1 MQKRRKTNKKM
12 KNHGNCTF
20 LFFSFL
26 FYSILAWNFVR
37 SAVSGFWV
45 FCGLCCIRILGL
57 CKFRYSGCVVRR
69 RQSLNIAQEKK

>member
-26 FYSILAWNFVR
+26 FFSILFSRGILCVLLFQDFGFFVGY
-37 SAVSGFWV
+37 VVLGFWD
-45 FCGLCCIRILGL
+45 CA
-57 CKFRYSGCVVRR
+57 
-69 RQSLNIAQEKK
+69 SLDTQDVL